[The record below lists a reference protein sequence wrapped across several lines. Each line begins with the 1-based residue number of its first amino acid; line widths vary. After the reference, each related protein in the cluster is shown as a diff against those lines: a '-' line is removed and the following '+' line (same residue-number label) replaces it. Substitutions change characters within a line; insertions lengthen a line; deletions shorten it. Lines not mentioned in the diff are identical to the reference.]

1 MRPQWVLATN
11 NAGKKLEINAFVGRQ
26 VDLIDLQETVPSV
39 AETGLTFVENALI
52 KARHYAQYT
61 DLPVLADDSGLIV
74 PELQGAPGLYSARY
88 AGEEAS
94 DQEHNQ
100 KLLQAMAGC
109 DDRRAYYYCVVVLLQ
124 HALDP
129 CPQIFT
135 GEWHG
140 KMLTEPMGS
149 SGFGYDPIFFD
160 PLLGSSAGN
169 LSIAQKNQRSHR
181 AAALEKCLAS
191 LVE

>member
-11 NAGKKLEINAFVGRQ
+11 NAGKNLEITAFVGRQ
-26 VDLIDLQETVPSV
+26 VDVLLLDQAVPQV
-39 AETGLTFVENALI
+39 KETGLTFVENALS
-52 KARHYAQYT
+52 KARHYARFT

-74 PELQGAPGLYSARY
+74 PELGGAPGLYSARY
-88 AGEEAS
+88 AGEGAS
-94 DQEHNQ
+94 DQDHVD
-100 KLLQAMAGC
+100 KLLDALVESE
-109 DDRRAYYYCVVVLLQ
+109 DRRAYYYCVVVLLN

-140 KMLTEPMGS
+140 KLLTVPEGDG
-149 SGFGYDPIFFD
+149 GFGYDPIFFD
-160 PLLGSSAGN
+160 ELLGCSAGR